1 VVMEA
6 GKIVE
11 QGSPASLLANQN
23 SRSVKSANE
32 KQGGLD
38 LVLKAG
44 TIVVQGSPASLLANQ
59 NSRSVKSANEK
70 HRG

>member
-1 VVMEA
+1 MVMEA

-32 KQGGLD
+32 KQGDGC
-38 LVLKAG
+38 LVLEAG
-44 TIVVQGSPASLLANQ
+44 KIVAQGSPASLLANQ
-59 NSRSVKSANEK
+59 NSRSVKSANK
-70 HRG
+70 QQGG